1 MHLPCRSLA
10 TPISKKQVLMLRYQ
24 STITLT
30 KRLKLH
36 VYEQT
41 Q

>member
-1 MHLPCRSLA
+1 MHLGCRSLA

-24 STITLT
+24 STTTLT
-30 KRLKLH
+30 ERLKL
-36 VYEQT
+36 YEQT